1 MVSRV
6 NLNVNISVKRLV
18 HDGVKV
24 IFNVRKQRERHSFS
38 EAGARYKKN
47 HDFLRS
53 SWWFSAF
60 VKRGRPYKASATVMR
75 ECDSLLSEVC
85 INTVQHSKELIY
97 NIFRCPRQSSS
108 SCRVDLNVNISVEN
122 DCCMM
127 V

>member
-1 MVSRV
+1 MGGQGGARAPPSFGISVNPIRPKGVRLCRYRV

-18 HDGVKV
+18 HDSVKV

-60 VKRGRPYKASATVMR
+60 VKRGRPYKM
-75 ECDSLLSEVC
+75 SE
-85 INTVQHSKELIY
+85 
-97 NIFRCPRQSSS
+97 
-108 SCRVDLNVNISVEN
+108 
-122 DCCMM
+122 
-127 V
+127 